1 MAVLKVAT
9 SFALLCVGSAFVQ
22 PGAHNVLPAPHAPAA
37 SSIAFLSAE
46 ETADQSTTEGF
57 SAVRSLCAGLMMGLA
72 IGLVGVVAPQPA
84 YAADAPAPPVPDRC
98 ILTEG
103 CRGEQ
108 LEAWAKAKAKEINT
122 QCADFDPSKSG
133 GQVCADAKFQKAT
146 TGAGRYKEF
155 KMDYA
160 NPNSF
165 NGYSVK
171 GAGTP
176 GQKGGGSD
184 AAGGADLSGNGFYSI
199 QAAGRNKAGG
209 APFAPQRGGGIDPI
223 ADYRAQ
229 PEVKAFRERIQPL
242 IDGTKYSN
250 TYSAG
255 VPYKWQKS
263 AFEMK

>member
-1 MAVLKVAT
+1 MTRFALV
-9 SFALLCVGSAFVQ
+9 SGFALLSTGSAFVQ
-22 PGAHNVLPAPHAPAA
+22 PGVPVATSAPQTATPARILFTDDGSDVRSEAFSSSTMCSLFAGAALGLAVGLAGLAAPA
-37 SSIAFLSAE
+37 S
-46 ETADQSTTEGF
+46 
-57 SAVRSLCAGLMMGLA
+57 
-72 IGLVGVVAPQPA
+72 
-84 YAADAPAPPVPDRC
+84 AADAPAPPVPDRC

>member
-1 MAVLKVAT
+1 MARLVLV
-9 SFALLCVGSAFVQ
+9 SGFSLLSSGSAYVQ
-22 PGAHNVLPAPHAPAA
+22 LGAPIATPVPDRATPVRMTLDASETDLETASTSHSMYSLLSGAALGLAVGLAGLAAPA
-37 SSIAFLSAE
+37 SA
-46 ETADQSTTEGF
+46 D
-57 SAVRSLCAGLMMGLA
+57 
-72 IGLVGVVAPQPA
+72 VV
-84 YAADAPAPPVPDRC
+84 VPDRC

-103 CRGEQ
+103 CRGEA
-108 LEAWAKAKAKEINT
+108 LEAWAKQKAKDINT

-160 NPNSF
+160 NPNSY
-165 NGYSVK
+165 NGYIVK
-171 GAGTP
+171 NAGTP
-176 GQKGGGSD
+176 GQKGSGSD
-184 AAGGADLSGNGFYSI
+184 AVGAVGGSGNGFYTI
-199 QAAGRNKAGG
+199 QAAGRNTAGG
-209 APFAPQRGGGIDPI
+209 APFAPSRGGGVDPV